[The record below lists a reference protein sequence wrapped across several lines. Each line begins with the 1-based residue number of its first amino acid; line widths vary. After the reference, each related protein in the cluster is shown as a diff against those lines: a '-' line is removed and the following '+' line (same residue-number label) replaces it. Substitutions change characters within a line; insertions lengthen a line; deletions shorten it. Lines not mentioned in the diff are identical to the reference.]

1 MFKGGTPRP
10 SQVTQTQVR
19 VATKTLIQAIDSL
32 TKEQREWV
40 KQSGFGDLLDFTI
53 TIISHDV
60 ACKLLWMVNTNEL
73 AIKLDE
79 KPIQISEADV
89 ERVLG
94 FPRGSR
100 PVTLSNNGIEVRC
113 WQNEFK
119 NILPSRIRQS
129 DILNKIITERTASN
143 YFKKNFLLVVANT
156 MISPSKDSNA
166 NMNLAYFSGD
176 WDSLY
181 EYNWCAYVLNNLK
194 KSIEIWKPEPEKF
207 FTGPLLFIV
216 VSIAIFPLQFK

>member
-32 TKEQREWV
+32 TNEQREWV

-53 TIISHDV
+53 TIIPHDV
-60 ACKLLWMVNTNEL
+60 ACKLLWMVDTNEL

-79 KPIQISEADV
+79 KTIQIIESDV

-100 PVTLSNNGIEVRC
+100 PVTLSNSGIEVRC
-113 WQNEFK
+113 WQNQFDK
-119 NILPSRIRQS
+119 IQPSRIRQT
-129 DILNKIITERTASN
+129 DILNKIITERTTSN
-143 YFKKNFLLVVANT
+143 H
-156 MISPSKDSNA
+156 
-166 NMNLAYFSGD
+166 
-176 WDSLY
+176 
-181 EYNWCAYVLNNLK
+181 
-194 KSIEIWKPEPEKF
+194 
-207 FTGPLLFIV
+207 
-216 VSIAIFPLQFK
+216 